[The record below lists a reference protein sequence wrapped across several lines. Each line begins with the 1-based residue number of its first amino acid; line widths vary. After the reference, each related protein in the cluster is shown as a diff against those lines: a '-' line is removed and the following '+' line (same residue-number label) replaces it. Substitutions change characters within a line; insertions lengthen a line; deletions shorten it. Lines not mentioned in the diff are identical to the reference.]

1 MELVEQSNFPDG
13 MDIGSSYE
21 TIGVVAAG
29 DAADWIM
36 TNLSIPAAE
45 AEIGSY
51 DDFQKNGIYSI
62 PNSVEVAKRILD
74 ENLGYI
80 EKTYE
85 KLGNEIHIE
94 PLGYSN
100 QNGSISLHINV
111 TNLGLSDQ
119 IHDNLK
125 LRFENHN
132 IQI

>member
-85 KLGNEIHIE
+85 KLGNEIQIE

-100 QNGSISLHINV
+100 QNGSISLLLNV